1 MQINSTPLHY
11 AAANGHID
19 LVQIFLLN
27 EADVNAVND
36 VSADISQRFEA
47 TFGLVTPVVKLTYT
61 LSMLFV

>member
-27 EADVNAVND
+27 EADVNAIND
-36 VSADISQRFEA
+36 VSADISQHFEP
-47 TFGLVTPVVKLTYT
+47 TF
-61 LSMLFV
+61 